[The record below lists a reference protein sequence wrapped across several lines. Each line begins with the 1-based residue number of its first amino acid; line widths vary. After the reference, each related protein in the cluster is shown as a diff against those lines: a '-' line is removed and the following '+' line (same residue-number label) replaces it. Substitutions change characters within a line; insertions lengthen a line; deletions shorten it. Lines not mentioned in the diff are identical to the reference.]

1 MEKEYVSELAYN
13 SIFDEAWAMARIL
26 QKIEEA
32 THQCAMCKGDGRGGS
47 ISTDDYLREIC
58 EILYSAEGYHKMDKY
73 NKQNS

>member
-1 MEKEYVSELAYN
+1 MCQNWRTIVFSMKHELWL
-13 SIFDEAWAMARIL
+13 IFFR
-26 QKIEEA
+26 KIEEA
-32 THQCAMCKGDGRGGS
+32 THQCAMCKGDGTGGS